1 MPHFEKSAISKNAV
15 EDFAVLVDD
24 DRNDLPVWRQKRFG
38 LGEGLLV
45 VNSCVVLVFP
55 DGPD

>member
-1 MPHFEKSAISKNAV
+1 MPHFAKSAMLKNAV
-15 EDFAVLVDD
+15 ENYAVLVDD
-24 DRNDLPVWRQKRFG
+24 DRNDLPVCRQKRFG

-45 VNSCVVLVFP
+45 VNSCVVLLFP

>member
-1 MPHFEKSAISKNAV
+1 MLKNAV
-15 EDFAVLVDD
+15 ENYAVLVDD
-24 DRNDLPVWRQKRFG
+24 DRNDLPVCRQKRFG